1 MIPENILLDYN
12 AEEISCD
19 KGQTLFSEG
28 KTAYFY
34 YQIKEG
40 EIKMHNLTENGKE
53 FIQGIFKNGKSFG
66 EPPLFGNFSYP
77 ASATATKETT
87 LFRLSKENFI
97 TLLKELPNIHLQL
110 TSILC
115 NRLSYK
121 AMMIKEVTI
130 HPPEHRILTLLT
142 HLKKLNNK
150 GKNIYTIELTRQQI
164 AELTGLRVETV
175 IRTIKKLEIDKKLVI
190 KNRKILM

>member
-1 MIPENILLDYN
+1 MIPENILLDYS

-19 KGQTLFSEG
+19 KNQTLFSEG

-66 EPPLFGNFSYP
+66 EPPLFRNFSYP

-97 TLLKELPNIHLQL
+97 TLLKGHPNIHLQL

-130 HPPEHRILTLLT
+130 HTPEHRILTLLT
-142 HLKKLNNK
+142 YLKKLNNK

-175 IRTIKKLEIDKKLVI
+175 IRAIKKLEIDKKLTI